1 MIFQVRT
8 ILDDGSVQVTDD
20 RDFAACRDAAM
31 ERLRADCEAAILAA
45 APEYRQRN
53 AALGLLSAEETAQ
66 VRDAIAACRAEYER
80 CKSFIIGTQWDGT
93 EATRAAC
100 CDAVQSVRFDL

>member
-1 MIFQVRT
+1 MILIERT
-8 ILDDGSVQVTDD
+8 ILADGTVQITDA
-20 RDFAACRDAAM
+20 RDFAECVAAQ
-31 ERLRADCEAAILAA
+31 LQRAREACEAKILET

-66 VRDAIAACRAEYER
+66 VRDAIDACRAEYER
-80 CKSFIIGTQWDGT
+80 CKSFIMGIQWDGN

-100 CDAVQSVRFDL
+100 CDAVQAVRYDA